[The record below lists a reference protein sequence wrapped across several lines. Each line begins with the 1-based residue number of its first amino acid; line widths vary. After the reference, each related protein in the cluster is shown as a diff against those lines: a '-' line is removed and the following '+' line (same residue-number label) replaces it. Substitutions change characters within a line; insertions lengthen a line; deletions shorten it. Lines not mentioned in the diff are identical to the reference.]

1 MSLDMEETAAYHDV
15 PPALREKFR
24 ASLPERLDIIQTAWK
39 AISEGTPSEFATL
52 RLHVH
57 RLAGAT
63 GTYGYARLHATSCR
77 LEAAIDAGQSLDA
90 MEPLYLELRIAI
102 ESL

>member
-1 MSLDMEETAAYHDV
+1 MNETTAYHDV

-24 ASLPERLDIIQTAWK
+24 ASLPERLEIIQTAWK
-39 AISEGTPSEFATL
+39 AVSEGTPSAFATL

-63 GTYGYARLHATSCR
+63 GTYGYAKLHAASCR
-77 LEAAIDAGQSLDA
+77 LEAAIDTGQSLDT
-90 MEPLYLELRIAI
+90 MEPLYLELKTVI